1 MFDLTADQEQR
12 AVRLHRES
20 LVVDSLSPGPIGCS
34 AEMERCYAERLS
46 RGMPFLAARTEVQR
60 HIETLLLAGRYPAW
74 RDAWYDSG
82 VDAGSCT
89 VGVFGPYGNW
99 TYQQAVHDLALWQ
112 RRFDT
117 LDWLEKVRAAPD
129 VERIGAGGRK
139 GVILNFQNARAIEDR
154 LDYLDFFYDLGV
166 RVVQLTYNS
175 RNLLGDGCTER
186 NPAGLSAFGVQ
197 AVGRMNELGMLVD
210 LSHCSIPTT
219 VDGIDISHR
228 PVAVTHSVCRA
239 VHDHARGKTDEVL
252 EAIAASGGYFGV
264 CTVPFFLTGSGR
276 PSIHD
281 FMAHFNHAVSIAG
294 ADSVGIASD
303 WDRLPPSMQAIYGDV
318 VRAELNF
325 REEDAIDPTLE
336 TEGLESYDRLGNV
349 TRAFVAEGYS
359 DEEIRGFLG
368 GNFLRTFAAAC
379 D

>member
-34 AEMERCYAERLS
+34 PEMERCYAERLS

-60 HIETLLLAGRYPAW
+60 HIETLLLGGRYPAW

-117 LDWLEKVRAAPD
+117 LDWLEKVRTPAD
-129 VERIGAGGRK
+129 VERIGAQGRK

-175 RNLLGDGCTER
+175 RNLLGDGCTELSLQHPDHPRR
-186 NPAGLSAFGVQ
+186 NRHLTTAGVGDALGLPRRSRPRPRQDRRGARSDCGPRRLLRRLHGAFLPD
-197 AVGRMNELGMLVD
+197 RRWPPVD
-210 LSHCSIPTT
+210 P
-219 VDGIDISHR
+219 
-228 PVAVTHSVCRA
+228 
-239 VHDHARGKTDEVL
+239 
-252 EAIAASGGYFGV
+252 
-264 CTVPFFLTGSGR
+264 
-276 PSIHD
+276 
-281 FMAHFNHAVSIAG
+281 
-294 ADSVGIASD
+294 
-303 WDRLPPSMQAIYGDV
+303 
-318 VRAELNF
+318 
-325 REEDAIDPTLE
+325 
-336 TEGLESYDRLGNV
+336 
-349 TRAFVAEGYS
+349 
-359 DEEIRGFLG
+359 
-368 GNFLRTFAAAC
+368 
-379 D
+379 